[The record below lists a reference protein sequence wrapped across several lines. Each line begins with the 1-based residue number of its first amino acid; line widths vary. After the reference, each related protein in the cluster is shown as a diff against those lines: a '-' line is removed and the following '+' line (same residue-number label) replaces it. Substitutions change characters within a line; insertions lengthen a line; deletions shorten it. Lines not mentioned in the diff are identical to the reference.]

1 MQDKKEFNQ
10 KEYIAQYKKEHYLT
24 FKADLLKD
32 EKKAFDKILKN
43 ENMTKTEFLRK
54 SIIEFKK
61 ERKIE
66 MNKFDVINFLKNRK
80 VKEKEE
86 FEEIFALGNY
96 PQQDTNLEKDYKLED
111 GFFFTLVSKDDD
123 YAYIS
128 VFDEEEDEI
137 FDGYF
142 TYNSYAKLLD
152 IYEKTNK

>member
-10 KEYIAQYKKEHYLT
+10 KEYIIQYKKEHYST
-24 FKADLLKD
+24 FKVDLLKD
-32 EKKAFDKILKN
+32 EKKALDKILKN

>member
-10 KEYIAQYKKEHYLT
+10 KEYIIQYKKEHYST
-24 FKADLLKD
+24 FKVDLLKD
-32 EKKAFDKILKN
+32 EKKALDKILKN

-54 SIIEFKK
+54 SIIDFKK

>member
-10 KEYIAQYKKEHYLT
+10 KEYIIQYKKEHYST
-24 FKADLLKD
+24 FKVDLLKD
-32 EKKAFDKILKN
+32 EKKALDKILKN
-43 ENMTKTEFLRK
+43 ENMTKTDFLRK

>member
-1 MQDKKEFNQ
+1 MR
-10 KEYIAQYKKEHYLT
+10 EYIIQYKKEHYST
-24 FKADLLKD
+24 FKVDLLKD
-32 EKKAFDKILKN
+32 EKKALDKILKN
-43 ENMTKTEFLRK
+43 ENMTKTDFLRK

-96 PQQDTNLEKDYKLED
+96 PQQDTNLEKTYKLED

>member
-10 KEYIAQYKKEHYLT
+10 KEYIIQYKKEHYST
-24 FKADLLKD
+24 FKVDLLKD
-32 EKKAFDKILKN
+32 EKKALDKILKN

-96 PQQDTNLEKDYKLED
+96 PQQDTNIEKDYKLED

-128 VFDEEEDEI
+128 VIDEEEDEI